1 MPIAIRPC
9 LPGDAPALQVIELLA
24 GERFREVGLGDV
36 ADNEPASVD
45 ALAAYATAGR
55 GWVAVDDTG
64 EPVGYV
70 VVDEVDGNAH
80 VEQVSVRPDH
90 QGAGIGRALLDRV
103 RTWAVHRG
111 RSAITLTT
119 FAEVPW
125 NGPLYRHLGFRVLTE
140 SEIGPELRAICAEET
155 AHGLDPAMRVCMRLD
170 IPRTAAK

>member
-1 MPIAIRPC
+1 VPIAIRPC

>member
-1 MPIAIRPC
+1 LWVSIVIRPC
-9 LPGDAPALQVIELLA
+9 LPSDAPALQVIERLA
-24 GERFREVGLGDV
+24 GERFREVGLAHV
-36 ADNEPASVD
+36 ADNEPATADS
-45 ALAAYATAGR
+45 LAHYATAGR
-55 GWVAVDDTG
+55 GWVAVDDAG

-103 RTWAVHRG
+103 RAWAIRNG

-125 NGPLYRHLGFRVLTE
+125 NGPLYQHLGFKVLTE
-140 SEIGPELRAICAEET
+140 SEIGPQLRALCAEEA
-155 AHGLDPAMRVCMRLD
+155 AHGLDPAMRVCMRRD
-170 IPRTAAK
+170 IDA

>member
-1 MPIAIRPC
+1 MPITIRPG
-9 LPGDAPALQVIELLA
+9 LPSDAPALQIIELQA
-24 GERFREVGLGDV
+24 GERFREVGLADV
-36 ADNEPASVD
+36 ADNAPATVD
-45 ALAAYATAGR
+45 SLAHYAAAGR
-55 GWVAVDDTG
+55 AWVAVDGAG

-80 VEQVSVRPDH
+80 GEQVSVRPDH

-103 RTWAVHRG
+103 RTWAVHHG

-140 SEIGPELRAICAEET
+140 SEIGPELRAICAEEA
-155 AHGLDPAMRVCMRLD
+155 AHGLDPAMRVCMRLEV
-170 IPRTAAK
+170 RA

>member
-1 MPIAIRPC
+1 MSIAIRPC
-9 LPGDAPALQVIELLA
+9 LRSDAPALQVIERLA
-24 GERFREVGLGDV
+24 GDRFREVGLAHV
-36 ADNEPASVD
+36 ADNEPASVES
-45 ALAAYATAGR
+45 LAHYAAAGR
-55 GWVAVDDTG
+55 GWVAVDETG

-103 RTWAVHRG
+103 RGWAVQTG
-111 RSAITLTT
+111 RRAITLTT

-125 NGPLYRHLGFRVLTE
+125 NGPLYQHLGFKVLAE

-155 AHGLDPAMRVCMRLD
+155 AHGLDPTMRVCMRLD
-170 IPRTAAK
+170 IA